1 MQKIVIFDMD
11 GTLIDSKKDI
21 TISVNH
27 IRETH
32 YSLAALSEEFIV
44 DAINKEARNL
54 PKLFYGTEF
63 YEKKDMLAFEKHYS
77 VQCTQNPY
85 LYDGVLDTLTL
96 LLRAG
101 VKLSV
106 ATNAPTPFAKL
117 MLGSL
122 GISDMFD
129 LIIGADEVSA
139 SKPNPEMIHKILGFY
154 SYDAKVDK
162 AWMIGDNSKDMMSA
176 SNAKIDGLFATWGFS
191 PQSKFKD
198 RVDKPLEILT
208 VVL

>member
-1 MQKIVIFDMD
+1 
-11 GTLIDSKKDI
+11 
-21 TISVNH
+21 
-27 IRETH
+27 
-32 YSLAALSEEFIV
+32 
-44 DAINKEARNL
+44 
-54 PKLFYGTEF
+54 
-63 YEKKDMLAFEKHYS
+63 
-77 VQCTQNPY
+77 
-85 LYDGVLDTLTL
+85 
-96 LLRAG
+96 
-101 VKLSV
+101 
-106 ATNAPTPFAKL
+106 

-154 SYDAKVDK
+154 SYNAKVDK

-191 PQSKFKD
+191 PKTKFED